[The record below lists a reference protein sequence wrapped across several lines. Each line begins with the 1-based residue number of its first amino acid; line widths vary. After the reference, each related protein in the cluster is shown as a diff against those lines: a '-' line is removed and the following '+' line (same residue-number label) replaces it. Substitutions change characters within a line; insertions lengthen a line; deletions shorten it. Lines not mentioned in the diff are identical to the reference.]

1 MEKMGFKGLEF
12 TGVEQLLNARSEN
25 TVKRAWKSSLGH
37 QISTKKLPAF
47 DEVQKDLKLLFDQIF
62 ETI

>member
-1 MEKMGFKGLEF
+1 MAFKGLEF

-25 TVKRAWKSSLGH
+25 TVKRAWKSSLRH